1 MTEHIFISYARQDG
15 LSFAERLEA
24 DLQKAGRRVW
34 RDRRNLDPHQDFT
47 AELEKAIESASHVAV
62 CLTPDTKRDDSF
74 VRREIGYALA
84 CQKPII
90 PLVMVANV
98 IPPIHIVNLTRIDF
112 HQQVWTQAFNEL
124 LARLQLST
132 SQYEAATPPD
142 DPFRDYLNRCYQEII
157 AYLDT
162 TVFSLIALHA
172 QSAPGQVQP
181 EEIRR
186 SLPVGFTG
194 LSVKPSKTQ
203 ADEQPRAFDTF
214 AEAFDYY
221 NGRVLLLGEPGA
233 GKTTTLMAFARNA
246 IAQRLSDPTQPLPL
260 LAAISTWDAN
270 QQPPLAEWLAA
281 MADLDVEKVHQLLVD
296 GRTLLL
302 LDALDELGNERQDPE
317 TKDRFDP
324 RLKFISLIL
333 TNNRV
338 LISCRIKDYA
348 ELGTKTILNGAIT
361 LQPLDDAQLAEYLHD
376 HPDLWE
382 AVQTDDGL
390 RDMARTPLLL
400 SLFAFAYQ
408 GMGEKARELRNLK
421 HSPGDLRDAVIQ
433 TYIEQRYERER
444 TKPNVEL
451 PFTFTKL
458 QEILGRVALENV
470 GRSFDTENVL
480 KLADFAWLF
489 KDGQAEAFVNFA
501 CFLNL
506 LSPIGDELYR
516 FTHLLIRDFF
526 AYETACYLL
535 DSEFD
540 PTRIYAIN
548 VLRKINDERS
558 VDKLIDKLKDPYW
571 RVRFQSAIVL
581 GELQSPKS
589 VEALLLILNHD
600 DNIDVQAMAALA
612 LGKIGDQ
619 RAVDSLIN
627 LLSDSDIDL
636 LFNIIRAL
644 ERIGTPKA
652 LAAVEEWRR
661 EHG

>member
-15 LSFAERLEA
+15 LSFAERLEG
-24 DLQKAGRRVW
+24 DLQQAGRQVW
-34 RDRRNLDPHQDFT
+34 RDKRNLDPHQDFT
-47 AELEKAIESASHVAV
+47 AELEKAIEAASHVAV
-62 CLTPDTKRDDSF
+62 CLTPDTKRDNSF
-74 VRREIGYALA
+74 VRREIAYALA

-90 PLVMVANV
+90 PLVMVANI

-112 HQQVWTQAFNEL
+112 HQQSWTQAFDEL
-124 LARLQLST
+124 LARLELPINR
-132 SQYEAATPPD
+132 YEAATPPD
-142 DPFRDYLNRCYQEII
+142 DPFRHYLNRRYQEII

-172 QSAPGQVQP
+172 QSATGQVQP
-181 EEIRR
+181 QEIRR
-186 SLPVGFTG
+186 NLPVGFTG
-194 LSVKPSKTQ
+194 LSVKPTKMQ
-203 ADEQPRAFDTF
+203 ADEQPRMFDTF
-214 AEAFDYY
+214 ADAFDHY

-233 GKTTTLMAFARNA
+233 GKTTTLMAFARDA
-246 IAQRLSDPTQPLPL
+246 IARRLSDPTQPLPL
-260 LAAISTWDAN
+260 LAPISTWDAN
-270 QQPPLAEWLAA
+270 QRPSLAEWLAA
-281 MADLDVEKVHQLLVD
+281 MADLDVEKVRQLIVD
-296 GRTLLL
+296 GRVLLL

-317 TKDRFDP
+317 TKERFDP
-324 RLKFISLIL
+324 RLRFISLVPAD
-333 TNNRV
+333 NRV
-338 LISCRIKDYA
+338 LISCRVKDYA
-348 ELGTKTILNGAIT
+348 ELGTKLTLNGAIT

-382 AVQTDDGL
+382 AVQSDDGL

-408 GMGEKARELRNLK
+408 GMGEKAHELRNFK
-421 HSPGDLRDAVIQ
+421 HSPGDLRDVVIQ
-433 TYIEQRYERER
+433 TYIEQRYEREHA
-444 TKPNVEL
+444 KPNVEL

-458 QEILGRVALENV
+458 KEILGRVALENV

-489 KDGQAEAFVNFA
+489 NDGQAEAFVDFA

-516 FTHLLIRDFF
+516 FMHLLIRDFF

-558 VDKLIDKLKDPYW
+558 VDRLIAKLKDPYW

-627 LLSDSDIDL
+627 LLSNTDIDL

-652 LAAVEEWRR
+652 LTAVEEWRR